1 MSDASFQRRRISTL
15 LLTDDLAGFI
25 VAGFALTGS
34 PGPATLSLAGTAA
47 AFGVRKGVPLAA
59 GCIAGVV
66 LVMLVTASGL
76 AGLVLAQP
84 FLGPVVRGLAGAYML
99 YLAWRIATAP
109 PIGAANRA
117 GRAPSLL
124 AGILLNIGNPKA
136 YAAMA
141 ALFSGFTL
149 STGDK
154 VGDLTVKVVI
164 LVAIMVVVDL
174 AWLAAGSALTRIFRD
189 PRKGRILNIAF
200 AVLLLAS
207 LAVAFI
213 H

>member
-124 AGILLNIGNPKA
+124 ADILLNIGNPKA

-149 STGDK
+149 AGLNRPPARSSSSRHWHVETSH
-154 VGDLTVKVVI
+154 
-164 LVAIMVVVDL
+164 
-174 AWLAAGSALTRIFRD
+174 AGSGTSHASRRPPPAPVNGCPSTRR
-189 PRKGRILNIAF
+189 PARRTG
-200 AVLLLAS
+200 
-207 LAVAFI
+207 
-213 H
+213 

>member
-1 MSDASFQRRRISTL
+1 M

-34 PGPATLSLAGTAA
+34 PGPATMSLAGTGA
-47 AFGVRKGVPLAA
+47 AFGIRRGIPLAA
-59 GCIAGVV
+59 GCIAGIV
-66 LVMLVTASGL
+66 LVMAVTATGL
-76 AGLVLAQP
+76 TGLVLAQP

-109 PIGAANRA
+109 PLGAATRA
-117 GRAPSLL
+117 TRAPSLV
-124 AGILLNIGNPKA
+124 AGTLLNISNPKA

-149 STGDK
+149 AAGDRLADATLK
-154 VGDLTVKVVI
+154 AAI
-164 LVAIMVVVDL
+164 LVAIMVAVNL
-174 AWLAAGSALTRIFRD
+174 AWLAAGSALTRLFRD
-189 PRKGRILNIAF
+189 PAKSRALNIAF
-200 AVLLLAS
+200 ALLLLAS

>member
-1 MSDASFQRRRISTL
+1 M
-15 LLTDDLAGFI
+15 LLTDDLAGFV
-25 VAGFALTGS
+25 VAGFALIGS
-34 PGPATLSLAGTAA
+34 PGPATLSLAGTGA

-59 GCIAGVV
+59 GCIVGVV

-76 AGLVLAQP
+76 TGLALAQP
-84 FLGPVVRGLAGAYML
+84 LLGPVVRAVAGAYML

-109 PIGAANRA
+109 PLGAASRA
-117 GRAPSLL
+117 GRAPSLV
-124 AGILLNIGNPKA
+124 AGTLLNIGNPKA

-149 STGDK
+149 AAGDK
-154 VGDLTVKVVI
+154 VGDLAVKIAIV
-164 LVAIMVVVDL
+164 VAIMVVVNFT
-174 AWLAAGSALTRIFRD
+174 WLASGLALTRMFRD
-189 PRKGRILNIAF
+189 PQKSRILNIAF